1 MIEQVNIRLLLM
13 PSVILIVIRQAEGRK
28 SFLATVQIGVP
39 KSEFNI
45 DMIVKG
51 SDTRDLYHTL
61 HGCIIVRTMIDGSNI
76 LNSRMTR
83 GLLIVNAFHFV
94 KGEDS
99 TDNWRT
105 LIRRR

>member
-1 MIEQVNIRLLLM
+1 MIGQANIRLLLM
-13 PSVILIVIRQAEGRK
+13 PFVILIVIRRAEGRK

-39 KSEFNI
+39 KSELNI
-45 DMIVKG
+45 NMIVRG
-51 SDTRDLYHTL
+51 SDPRDLCHTL
-61 HGCIIVRTMIDGSNI
+61 HGCIIVWTMIDGTNI

-83 GLLIVNAFHFV
+83 GLLIVNTFHFV